1 MELQNL
7 NKEQIIKLE
16 DKEMAVHGLAE
27 NLRKLAIKYEHEKN
41 MLENEAKKKDEA
53 ISELLKMLEIEK

>member
-41 MLENEAKKKDEA
+41 ML
-53 ISELLKMLEIEK
+53 